1 MIRSLRE
8 LKMLLQPG
16 DCYEITY
23 HKLMSYIGKVR
34 EVRMKNAAGFSSI
47 TVADPNMP
55 DGDVDFYNA
64 VMWWGDAAQWNFSDG
79 ECSFYE
85 EGTRVISF
93 RLLNQQEQ
101 EAA

>member
-1 MIRSLRE
+1 MIRSLKE
-8 LKMLLQPG
+8 LKELLQPG

-34 EVRMKNAAGFSSI
+34 EVRMKNTAGFSSI
-47 TVADPNMP
+47 TITDPNRP
-55 DGDVDFYNA
+55 NGDVDFYNA
-64 VMWWGDAAQWNFSDG
+64 VMWWGSATQWSFSNG

-85 EGTRVISF
+85 KGTRVISF
-93 RLLNQQEQ
+93 RLLEQQEK